1 MKNKLPFLLQGLFV
15 VFLWSASKIVMKIGL
30 EEIPPYFFAGMI
42 QLLVFIILL
51 IYTWRQGKKYFFGI
65 SFKHKYLMILSG
77 VVGYGAATLF
87 VMIGLQYV
95 TGATAGLAAATSIIF
110 NLLMAGILVREK
122 LRMEQYL
129 GIAVLL
135 VGIIVFLGNQVLGGT
150 LLGVG
155 LLLLAEAGYA
165 FNNAVAR
172 MISKAHKKD
181 ITLTL
186 ALIGNGVGAMIL
198 VPIGLLA
205 GGLPQQIVWD
215 SRLIIGVITVALIFA
230 FGGLLWNG
238 VLDKLRVIEASVL
251 TNTIII
257 QVAILSV
264 IFLHETLTSNNI
276 LGGLLVLLGAV
287 VVDGR
292 MIFPRAFGLRL
303 VG

>member
-30 EEIPPYFFAGMI
+30 EEIPPYFFAGLL
-42 QLLVFIILL
+42 QLVVFVILL
-51 IYTWRQGKKYFFGI
+51 IFTWSQRKKYFFKI
-65 SFKHKYLMILSG
+65 SYGYKYLMVLSG

-87 VMIGLQYV
+87 VMVGLQYV
-95 TGATAGLAAATSIIF
+95 TGATAGLVAATSVIF
-110 NLLMAGILVREK
+110 NLLMAGMLVREK
-122 LRMEQYL
+122 LRIEQYL

-135 VGIIVFLGNQVLGGT
+135 IGVTVFLGNQVLGGT

-165 FNNAVAR
+165 FNNSVAR
-172 MISKAHKKD
+172 LIAKAHED
-181 ITLTL
+181 NVSLPL
-186 ALIGNGVGAMIL
+186 ALIGNGVGALVL

-205 GGLPQQIVWD
+205 GASPSQMVWD
-215 SRLIIGVITVALIFA
+215 SRLIIGIVAIALIFA
-230 FGGLLWNG
+230 FGGLLWVG
-238 VLDKLRVIEASVL
+238 VLNKLRVIEASIL
-251 TNTIII
+251 MNTMII

-292 MIFPRAFGLRL
+292 MIFPRAFGLKL
-303 VG
+303 A

>member
-1 MKNKLPFLLQGLFV
+1 
-15 VFLWSASKIVMKIGL
+15 MKIGL
-30 EEIPPYFFAGMI
+30 EEIPPYFSAGMI